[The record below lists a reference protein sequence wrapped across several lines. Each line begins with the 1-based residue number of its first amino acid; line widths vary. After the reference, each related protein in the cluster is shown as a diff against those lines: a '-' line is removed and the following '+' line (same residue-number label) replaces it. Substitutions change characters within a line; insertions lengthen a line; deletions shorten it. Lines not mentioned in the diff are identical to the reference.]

1 MPSRLDARLMISGS
15 PQRVVR
21 ARDEARLGF
30 ATGAVGGART
40 SYTTMIDRVRDIAD
54 KAARLIDS
62 QT

>member
-1 MPSRLDARLMISGS
+1 MVSGN
-15 PQRVVR
+15 PKRVVR

-30 ATGAVGGART
+30 ATGAVSGART